1 MNKTALETFYN
12 GLIPILWEELVFYIP
27 DHIMTE
33 QILENYEKFDFQ
45 KFRNKILVVDYIEGP
60 IVYDSQRDN
69 SRAILKAASLKR
81 NIHQLLSKRADSDAA
96 EFNFILEQYY
106 EQAECLYYLTK
117 WLQDNLAQVL
127 PLEDT
132 VKGLFRMQLNY
143 HKAHFETVLKHFY
156 PKREDVPKGNFDLA
170 EILEA
175 SFPKLSEQYRNK
187 ETKTVKPKILDR
199 EEALT
204 EKPPAISTKEKAL
217 KKGKKQPIITEK
229 EAETLLLKRIFN
241 ID

>member
-1 MNKTALETFYN
+1 MNKTALESFYN
-12 GLIPILWEELVFYIP
+12 GLLPILWEELVFFIP

-60 IVYDSQRDN
+60 IAYDSERDN
-69 SRAILKAASLKR
+69 SRAILKGASLKK
-81 NIHQLLSKRADSDAA
+81 NIHQLLSKRADSDTV
-96 EFNFILEQYY
+96 EFNYMLEQYY
-106 EQAECLYYLTK
+106 EQAECLFYITK
-117 WLQDNLAQVL
+117 WLQDNLSQIL

-156 PKREDVPKGNFDLA
+156 PKREDVPKGNFNLA

-175 SFPKLSEQYRNK
+175 SFPKLSEQYGIEK
-187 ETKTVKPKILDR
+187 KQLTKPDTLVR
-199 EEALT
+199 EEVLT
-204 EKPPAISTKEKAL
+204 EKPPALSTKEKAL
-217 KKGKKQPIITEK
+217 KKGKKEPIITEK
-229 EAETLLLKRIFN
+229 EAETILLKRIFN
-241 ID
+241 IG